1 MNDVQPENKRNV
13 QARFFDSNVLVSV
26 CLLCSGDVEQ
36 RTDLSLCDH
45 VFVIGA
51 SRAWTS
57 LLARRVLHQLSDL
70 FFEGHLAEKGLHSG
84 IQAGSAM
91 PPACICV
98 AGACALRQSQRSSS
112 IETNRK

>member
-45 VFVIGA
+45 VFVVGA
-51 SRAWTS
+51 SGAGTS
-57 LLARRVLHQLSDL
+57 LLARRVLHQLSDP

-84 IQAGSAM
+84 IQAGISYA
-91 PPACICV
+91 
-98 AGACALRQSQRSSS
+98 AGLHLRCWSLR
-112 IETNRK
+112 IEAKPKKQQY

>member
-84 IQAGSAM
+84 IQAGISYA
-91 PPACICV
+91 
-98 AGACALRQSQRSSS
+98 AGLHLRCWSLR
-112 IETNRK
+112 IEAKPKKQQY